1 MNRLT
6 MNYGARFEHFAH
18 GIPVETSPAGRF
30 TAARTFGPIEMP
42 TWNSIS
48 PRFGA
53 VYDLFGNQKTALKFS
68 LGKYMQAGSTGFS
81 ETYNPLALTT
91 ATVTWTDVN
100 GDRVPQGELGC
111 IYLTAGCEINLAQL
125 PAGFGVANI
134 ANFDPDIKRMYN
146 IETSVS
152 VQHELLPRVSVTGGW
167 FHRDYKNLRR
177 RDNVLQSFADYTP
190 FTLYSPIDGS
200 PITYYNVS
208 MAARSRVNTVDRT
221 AAQRSQDVR
230 TTASSTASTP
240 GCREGIT
247 LFGGGISERTI
258 AQAVRRE
265 LEPEPAALLRS
276 DARAAS
282 RSGRSSRSPARCR

>member
-1 MNRLT
+1 MRRLT
-6 MNYGARFEHFAH
+6 LNYGARWEYFAH

-42 TWNSIS
+42 TWKSIS

-68 LGKYMQAGSTGFS
+68 LGKYMQAGSTGFA
-81 ETYNPLALTT
+81 ETYNPLALTL
-91 ATVTWTDVN
+91 ARVTWTDLN
-100 GDRVPQGELGC
+100 GDKVPQGELGC
-111 IYLTAGCEINLAQL
+111 TYLSAGCEINLAQL
-125 PAGFGVANI
+125 PAGFGVASI

-152 VQHELLPRVSVTGGW
+152 VQHELLPRVSVSGGW

-190 FTLYSPIDGS
+190 FTLFSPIDGS

-208 MAARSRVNTVDRT
+208 VAARAD
-221 AAQRSQDVR
+221 
-230 TTASSTASTP
+230 
-240 GCREGIT
+240 E
-247 LFGGGISERTI
+247 
-258 AQAVRRE
+258 
-265 LEPEPAALLRS
+265 
-276 DARAAS
+276 
-282 RSGRSSRSPARCR
+282 